1 MFLHVAL
8 PCVFDTTS
16 LLLWFQDCQ
25 TLLPKWWWTVR
36 DSVTPQTLWG
46 THWTPSGTSTMTCEC
61 TQHNTT
67 QPALRDTKHH
77 NTTSTKSHKTTQTDL
92 WTVSPHNRKTQNITT
107 CECTQAGG
115 TKQPK
120 KNPTTSTIRHKTTQ
134 KITTCMDLCL
144 CVCLCVWMWW
154 SSIAKHRG
162 FSCDSES
169 FESSSHV
176 DKRSGQ
182 VTYYSYHNLCVC
194 VFSC

>member
-77 NTTSTKSHKTTQTDL
+77 NTTSTKRHKTTQTDL

-107 CECTQAGG
+107 CECTQPGG

-120 KNPTTSTIRHKTTQ
+120 KKTHNQHHQTQ
-134 KITTCMDLCL
+134 NYTKNNNL
-144 CVCLCVWMWW
+144 
-154 SSIAKHRG
+154 HG
-162 FSCDSES
+162 FV
-169 FESSSHV
+169 FV
-176 DKRSGQ
+176 R
-182 VTYYSYHNLCVC
+182 LFVC
-194 VFSC
+194 VDVMKRHCETQRL